1 MIAKIDQLTVRP
13 VTEQDLQRLANLV
26 HFETHIHRHLDWRA
40 PLDWVG
46 HEPYLVIE
54 HGEELLAALACPPDP
69 PGIAW
74 IRLFAVSSEFSIA
87 TAWDELWEAVREHLF
102 NQEQPVE
109 VAAIPLHVWFRK
121 LLEKSSFVR
130 TNLVIVL
137 SWKRASMPPASDV
150 SERVIR
156 PMELA
161 DIEAVESV
169 DKTAFGLVWQNS
181 LQSLEIAFRQ
191 AAVATVAE
199 FKGAIIGYS
208 ISTATPIGGHL
219 ARLAVKPEY
228 QGKGTG
234 YALLHDLLMQF
245 QRRGAQNVT
254 VNTQEDNL
262 SSLALYRKAG
272 FHRTSEEYP
281 VYQFV
286 ADKAL
291 R

>member
-1 MIAKIDQLTVRP
+1 MIAKIDQLTIRSA
-13 VTEQDLQRLANLV
+13 TERDLQQLANLV

-46 HEPYLVIE
+46 YEPYLIIE
-54 HGEELLAALACPPDP
+54 RGEEIPAALACPPDP
-69 PGIAW
+69 PGVAW
-74 IRLFAVSSEFSIA
+74 IRLFAVSAEFSIT
-87 TAWDELWEAVREHLF
+87 TAWDELWGAACERLF
-102 NQEQPVE
+102 SQEQPVA

-121 LLEKSSFVR
+121 LLEKSTFVR
-130 TNLVIVL
+130 TNLVVVL
-137 SWKRASMPPASDV
+137 SWKPALLPPVSDD
-150 SERVIR
+150 SARVIR

-169 DKTAFGLVWQNS
+169 DRSAFGLIWQNS
-181 LQSLEIAFRQ
+181 RQSLEIAFRQ

-199 FKGAIIGYS
+199 YNGVITGYS

-219 ARLAVKPEY
+219 ARLAVKPAD

-234 YALLHDLLMQF
+234 YALLQDLLEKF
-245 QRRGAQNVT
+245 QRRGAQSVT
-254 VNTQEDNL
+254 VNTQQDNL

-272 FHRTSEEYP
+272 FRRTSEEYP
-281 VYQFV
+281 IYQFSAEQV
-286 ADKAL
+286 T